1 MKFESKQMKIF
12 KSDKRS
18 YFLIK
23 NLKNDLKRKPNFEV
37 ALKSKNKSNAS
48 KKDTVFRIC
57 R

>member
-37 ALKSKNKSNAS
+37 ALESKNKSNAS

>member
-23 NLKNDLKRKPNFEV
+23 NLKNDLKRKSNFEV

-48 KKDTVFRIC
+48 EKDTVFRIG